1 MRTIIKQFKI
11 DFLII
16 CFLSVVVAFLNVLGG
31 LLLGSL
37 LKAVNYHDID
47 ILLKNTMWTLL
58 VWLLFYFLYKVLK
71 DKNAITKKKM
81 NNYIRNKWTDYA
93 ANIDN
98 YEWEKIEVSTY
109 IAHYLN
115 EISMIDEKCLNSIFE
130 LLYAVPSICFS
141 LFSIFWI
148 HYYLGMTSIIL
159 FLVIFFFPNI
169 FKKKMANNA
178 QTLQRC
184 ISDTTNRFY
193 DALNGRMDYLLYSNQ
208 NNFISTFA
216 NQSNILENQNCDT
229 TKFENYV
236 NCIISSVGLLSQLIL
251 VFVSTLLVIENTVS
265 IGAILS
271 IGNIAGTF
279 FSSTSSAINYISIIR
294 GNTKILDD
302 IPKKKAGQ
310 QKKN

>member
-178 QTLQRC
+178 QILQRC

-251 VFVSTLLVIENTVS
+251 VFISTLLVI
-265 IGAILS
+265 
-271 IGNIAGTF
+271 
-279 FSSTSSAINYISIIR
+279 
-294 GNTKILDD
+294 
-302 IPKKKAGQ
+302 KKQ
-310 QKKN
+310 YL